1 MQKLRSKRFLKKKKL
16 KKYKANFEVKQP
28 ASRNFLIGLLADY
41 ISIKINKSNS
51 ILEL

>member
-1 MQKLRSKRFLKKKKL
+1 MQKLRSKRFFFKKKL